1 MKSKWL
7 LTTLSIL
14 FIQCCIAQD
23 NDLQVMGTGTGLHL
37 MHSVQAKE
45 TWYSIGRLYNT
56 NPKELAPYNSLSLDK
71 ALAIGQSLKIPLTT
85 ANFSQDGKKQADEVF
100 VPLYHTIQ
108 EKEWMYR
115 ISVNY
120 NKVPIENL
128 EKWNGINKDQAK
140 AGLNLVVG
148 YLKVKSSHSALASK
162 GSNKITTVVAQPV
175 AINSQQE
182 GKAQEGKKQGIN
194 EEKKTAEP
202 VVDKPQPV
210 VKNDPPKEEIK
221 QVVNTSH
228 LSLDN
233 KGGYFK
239 MQYEEN
245 GKAMNG
251 NAGIFKSTSG
261 WNDGKYY
268 ALINNVAVG
277 TIVKVS
283 NPVTGKTVYAKVL
296 GNLPDMKESIG
307 LTARISDAAATEL
320 EVTGSKFGVE
330 LKY

>member
-1 MKSKWL
+1 M
-7 LTTLSIL
+7 
-14 FIQCCIAQD
+14 
-23 NDLQVMGTGTGLHL
+23 QVMGTGAGLHL
-37 MHSVQAKE
+37 MHSVQPKE
-45 TWYSIGRLYNT
+45 TWYSIGRLYNIS
-56 NPKELAPYNSLSLDK
+56 PKELASYNALSIDK
-71 ALAIGQSLKIPLTT
+71 ALAIGQSLKIPLTA

-100 VPLYHTIQ
+100 VPLYHTVQ

-115 ISVNY
+115 VSVNY
-120 NKVPIENL
+120 NKVPIESL
-128 EKWNGINKDQAK
+128 EKWNGINKDQVK
-140 AGLNLVVG
+140 AGLNLIVG
-148 YLKVKSSHSALASK
+148 YLKVKSNQSALASK
-162 GSNKITTVVAQPV
+162 GSNKITTIVAQPV
-175 AINSQQE
+175 AVNNKPEEKVQE
-182 GKAQEGKKQGIN
+182 DKAQESKKQGIN
-194 EEKKTAEP
+194 EEKKTAQP
-202 VVDKPQPV
+202 VVDKPQTI

-221 QVVNTSH
+221 QVVNTTH
-228 LSLDN
+228 PSLDN

-245 GKAMNG
+245 GKALSG
-251 NAGIFKSTSG
+251 NAGVFKSTSG

>member
-1 MKSKWL
+1 
-7 LTTLSIL
+7 
-14 FIQCCIAQD
+14 
-23 NDLQVMGTGTGLHL
+23 MGTTPGLHL
-37 MHSVQAKE
+37 LHSVQPKE
-45 TWYSIGRLYNT
+45 TWYSIGRLYNI
-56 NPKELAPYNSLSLDK
+56 NPKELAPYNSLTLDK
-71 ALAIGQSLKIPLTT
+71 ALAIGQSIKIPLTAT
-85 ANFSQDGKKQADEVF
+85 NFSQDGKKQADEVF
-100 VPLYHTIQ
+100 VPLFHTIQ

-115 ISVNY
+115 VSVNY

-128 EKWNGINKDQAK
+128 EKWNGINRDQAK
-140 AGLNLVVG
+140 AGLKIVVG
-148 YLKVKSSHSALASK
+148 YLKVKSAQSALASK
-162 GSNKITTVVAQPV
+162 GSNKITTIVAQPV
-175 AINSQQE
+175 AVNTKPEEKTQQE
-182 GKAQEGKKQGIN
+182 KIQEDKTQGSKTQ
-194 EEKKTAEP
+194 EDKKTEP
-202 VVDKPQPV
+202 VVDKPQTIA
-210 VKNDPPKEEIK
+210 KNDSPKEEIK
-221 QVVNTSH
+221 QVVNTTH
-228 LSLDN
+228 PPLDN

-245 GKAMNG
+245 GKSLSG
-251 NAGIFKSTSG
+251 NAGVFKSTSG